1 MRDAWGKEG
10 GGCPG
15 ARGARIGAPRRIF
28 PLARSPALGVKFSAT
43 RRGTENAF
51 QREARPSHAGFGN
64 GNAREVDAPSRL
76 RVPSRRTRVANRV
89 HSRRARQGGAG
100 RLPVLGLGSRPDAA
114 HQTKAAVLRS
124 YGSVAASRKA
134 RRVVPLG
141 TCCSRAPSRRASRA
155 RPSSRASPSPRRPA
169 PRSRVSDSPPGA
181 SRTAARVSGFRPREG
196 SARRRI
202 AAGCAA

>member
-1 MRDAWGKEG
+1 MARPDEFPPRAFPRPGSQILRNSSGDGERLPARGETISRGVRKRERAG
-10 GGCPG
+10 GGRTIAFAGSESTNSGREPRALASRTSG
-15 ARGARIGAPRRIF
+15 WGREPAGFRPWFAPRC
-28 PLARSPALGVKFSAT
+28 
-43 RRGTENAF
+43 GTCEF
-51 QREARPSHAGFGN
+51 VGS
-64 GNAREVDAPSRL
+64 
-76 RVPSRRTRVANRV
+76 
-89 HSRRARQGGAG
+89 GG
-100 RLPVLGLGSRPDAA
+100 LDL
-114 HQTKAAVLRS
+114 T
-124 YGSVAASRKA
+124 ASRKA

-155 RPSSRASPSPRRPA
+155 RPSSRASPSPRHPA

>member
-114 HQTKAAVLRS
+114 HVTKAALCEHPDRLLRREKRDVS
-124 YGSVAASRKA
+124 CHSAHVVRE
-134 RRVVPLG
+134 RPRV
-141 TCCSRAPSRRASRA
+141 
-155 RPSSRASPSPRRPA
+155 A
-169 PRSRVSDSPPGA
+169 PRELGPPL
-181 SRTAARVSGFRPREG
+181 
-196 SARRRI
+196 ARRRRLVAPLHARAFRI
-202 AAGCAA
+202 PRRARLGPRRGSLGFGRAREALEDG

>member
-1 MRDAWGKEG
+1 MARPDEFSPRAFPRPWSQILRNSSGDGERLPARGETISRGVRKRERAG
-10 GGCPG
+10 GGRTIAFAGSESTNSGREPRALASRTSG
-15 ARGARIGAPRRIF
+15 WGREAAGFRPWFAPRC
-28 PLARSPALGVKFSAT
+28 
-43 RRGTENAF
+43 GTCD
-51 QREARPSHAGFGN
+51 QM
-64 GNAREVDAPSRL
+64 
-76 RVPSRRTRVANRV
+76 RT
-89 HSRRARQGGAG
+89 S
-100 RLPVLGLGSRPDAA
+100 
-114 HQTKAAVLRS
+114 
-124 YGSVAASRKA
+124 GSVAASRKA